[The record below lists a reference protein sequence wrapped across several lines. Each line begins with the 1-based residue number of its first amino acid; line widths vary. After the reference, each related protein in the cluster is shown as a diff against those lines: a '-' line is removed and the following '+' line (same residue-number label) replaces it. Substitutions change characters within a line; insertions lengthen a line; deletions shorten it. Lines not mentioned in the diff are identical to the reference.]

1 MMIVGVLAFSMA
13 VFIVSYLISKAKT
26 FDAGK
31 LAATITLVAWG
42 SMIVGI
48 CISRFP
54 L

>member
-1 MMIVGVLAFSMA
+1 MMIGGVLAFSMA
-13 VFIVSYLISKAKT
+13 VFIFSYRISKAKT

-31 LAATITLVAWG
+31 LAAYITLVAWG
-42 SMIVGI
+42 SMIVGL